1 MKKLVK
7 LPLPVDGVHCKSIA
21 DVQENFNI
29 YDLLAHFESGKLGV
43 WLKSR
48 QFDQCEAIQAID
60 KFSEK
65 KAIAKKL
72 YEAFNV
78 GVDEGEIL
86 DAIMLLE
93 YESKYDRKRVEL
105 DKIKV
110 IFDSHKKELSLE
122 FEQDME
128 GLRTQL
134 KGDLEQLVSR
144 PCVGEDTA
152 GFAALSIL
160 SLGLLAP
167 ALLNIS
173 KEKKIESMSETIA
186 DLVRGIEELIKKIG

>member
-29 YDLLAHFESGKLGV
+29 YDLLAHFESGKLGI

-60 KFSEK
+60 KLSEK

-78 GVDEGEIL
+78 GVDESEIL

-128 GLRTQL
+128 DLRKEL
-134 KGDLEQLVSR
+134 KGDLDQLLPKPSMAT
-144 PCVGEDTA
+144 DSA
-152 GFAALSIL
+152 GFAGLSIL
-160 SLGLLAP
+160 SLGILSP

-186 DLVRGIEELIKKIG
+186 DLVRGIEELIKKIS